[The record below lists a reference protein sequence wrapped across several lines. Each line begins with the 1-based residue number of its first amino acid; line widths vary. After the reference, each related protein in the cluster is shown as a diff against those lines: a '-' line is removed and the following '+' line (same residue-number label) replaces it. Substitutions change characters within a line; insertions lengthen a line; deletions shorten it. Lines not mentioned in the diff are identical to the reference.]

1 MVRTARAPLA
11 GNGLSELPEPTWG
24 SLLRRGLPLLA
35 VESAVP
41 VAVFYGAWKMAGLA
55 AAIVAGT
62 LVSLA
67 IAGWQMRAGRGGGVA
82 AATAVFLVI
91 QALVGLAAHSA
102 TVYLAQP
109 VVLSACW
116 SLAYFVSALVG
127 RPLVGVFAQVWYP
140 FPPAFRASAP
150 YRREFGMQSV
160 VWGVYCLTRAV
171 VRLVVL
177 LGSGVGSFLL
187 VSLLSGTPI
196 LVLLVFWGIWHA
208 RRTFSRLDDAP
219 AEGSLVRPTE
229 NTPLTDH

>member
-1 MVRTARAPLA
+1 
-11 GNGLSELPEPTWG
+11 
-24 SLLRRGLPLLA
+24 LRRGVPLLA

-41 VAVFYGAWKMAGLA
+41 VAVFYAAWKVSGLA
-55 AAIVAGT
+55 AAIIAGT

-67 IAGWQMRAGRGGGVA
+67 IAGWQMRTRRGGGVA
-82 AATAVFLVI
+82 AATAIFLVI

-116 SLAYFVSALVG
+116 SLAYFASALVR
-127 RPLVGVFAQVWYP
+127 RPLVGVFAQLWYP

-160 VWGVYCLTRAV
+160 VWGVYCLARAV

-187 VSLLSGTPI
+187 VSLLTGTPI
-196 LVLLVFWGIWHA
+196 LVLLVFWGLWHA
-208 RRTFSRLDDAP
+208 RRAFSRLDD
-219 AEGSLVRPTE
+219 G
-229 NTPLTDH
+229 PLTSALLGE

>member
-1 MVRTARAPLA
+1 MVHTARAPLA
-11 GNGLSELPEPTWG
+11 GDALSELPEPTCA
-24 SLLRRGLPLLA
+24 SLLRRGVPLLA
-35 VESAVP
+35 IESAVP
-41 VAVFYGAWKMAGLA
+41 VAVFYGAWKVSGLA
-55 AAIVAGT
+55 TAIIAGT

-67 IAGWQMRAGRGGGVA
+67 IADWQMRTGRGGGVA
-82 AATAVFLVI
+82 AVTAIFLVI

-116 SLAYFVSALVG
+116 SLAYFASVFVG

-150 YRREFGMQSV
+150 YRREFGMQSI
-160 VWGVYCLTRAV
+160 VWGVYCLARAM

-187 VSLLSGTPI
+187 VSLLTGTPI
-196 LVLLVFWGIWHA
+196 LVLLVFWGLWHA
-208 RRTFSRLDDAP
+208 RRTFSQLDDVPAEASSTAP
-219 AEGSLVRPTE
+219 AR
-229 NTPLTDH
+229 